1 VLGGATEE
9 ERGGPT
15 ADTNPTLTETGG
27 ASHVGAGEG
36 EGKVGRWASPQGGV

>member
-15 ADTNPTLTETGG
+15 AGTNPTLTETGG
-27 ASHVGAGEG
+27 VSHVGAGEG